1 LRERKLSVFF
11 LSWDLSQRK
20 AASPRLGYRTRELGG
35 ALTSP
40 GCSSMIRGRFAMK
53 LDLAACY
60 RQEWLPRNTS
70 YPAAPHF
77 SSAIGPDTYAEWLQA
92 IPPHASASL
101 YLHVPFCRYCG
112 QDAPVTGRDQPIAVY
127 ESALRCEVDLV
138 SRHIDRRIKVDCIHL
153 GGGTP
158 TTMAPASFTDLIGSI
173 RHAFFVLPSA
183 EIAVE
188 IDPRTLTRR
197 MIDALA
203 YGGVNRANLGVP
215 SFDPVVQ
222 RAIGLVQ
229 NFQETAAAAKA
240 LRRAGI
246 AGINFDLGYGLPYQT
261 IASCLDTVRR
271 CVEIRPDRLSLFSYE
286 QVPAFKQP
294 RRRIDTAGLPDSCE
308 RNDQYHA
315 IANVLKQAGY
325 QQIGLDRFALVDDE
339 MALTLREG
347 KQGSDFQDHTIDV
360 GDVLLGFGAGAI
372 GRLPQ
377 GYVQNEVQ
385 THAYAEKIACG
396 GLATVKGYA
405 LTGDDRRRAEIIERI
420 MGEFGADLDRICARD
435 GSVPEAMARS
445 SPRRRDPISDG
456 MLELDGVALA
466 LTE

>member
-1 LRERKLSVFF
+1 
-11 LSWDLSQRK
+11 
-20 AASPRLGYRTRELGG
+20 
-35 ALTSP
+35 
-40 GCSSMIRGRFAMK
+40 MK
-53 LDLAACY
+53 QDLAACY
-60 RQEWLPRNTS
+60 RQEWLPRNTG

-77 SSAIGPDTYAEWLQA
+77 SSAIGPDTYAEWLKA
-92 IPPHASASL
+92 MPPRASASL

-112 QDAPVTGRDQPIAVY
+112 HDAPATSRDQPIAIY
-127 ESALRCEVDLV
+127 ESALRCEIDLV
-138 SRHIDRRIKVDCIHL
+138 SRQIDRRIKVDRIHL

-158 TTMAPASFTDLIGSI
+158 TMMAPESFIDLIGSV
-173 RHAFFVLPSA
+173 RHAFFVPPSA

-188 IDPRTLTRR
+188 IDPRGLTRR

-203 YGGVNRANLGVP
+203 YGGVNRAKLGVH

-229 NFQETAAAAKA
+229 NFEETAAAAIA

-246 AGINFDLGYGLPYQT
+246 AGINLNLTYGPPYQT
-261 IASCLDTVRR
+261 VASCLDTVRR
-271 CVEIRPDRLSLFSYE
+271 CVGIRPDRFSLFSYA

-294 RRRIDTAGLPDSCE
+294 RRRIDAAPLPDSCE

-315 IANVLKQAGY
+315 IADALKEAGY
-325 QQIGLDRFALVDDE
+325 QQIGLDRFALADDE
-339 MALTLREG
+339 MALTLREARLP
-347 KQGSDFQDHTIDV
+347 SNFQDHTIDA

-377 GYVQNEVQ
+377 GYVQNEAQ

-396 GLATVKGYA
+396 GLATVRGYA
-405 LTGDDRRRAEIIERI
+405 LTDVDRRRAEIIERI

-435 GSVPEAMARS
+435 GSIPEMKS
-445 SPRRRDPISDG
+445 SPRAGDRNPDG
-456 MLELDGVALA
+456 FLAFDGTSLA
-466 LTE
+466 LTG